1 MWPWGH
7 LAVGYFLYSPFARA
21 RFGRP
26 PTDRATLWLAVGT
39 QLPDLVDKPLAWRLG
54 VLPAARTLGHS
65 LLTITVVS
73 MLVYAYFERRDRAH
87 VALAFG
93 VGYVTHPLVDGLFP
107 LLNGQYQYAAYLLWP
122 LFGLSGL
129 PAYDIGS
136 LAGIVLVEPLE
147 LLLGGAE
154 PIDFDI
160 AVSGLLEITVVV
172 LAGRMWHHD
181 GVPGVALFRDRLGLA
196 RESDSDPD
204 PKR

>member
-93 VGYVTHPLVDGLFP
+93 VGYTSHTRSSTACSRCSTASTSTPRTF
-107 LLNGQYQYAAYLLWP
+107 
-122 LFGLSGL
+122 SGRCSDYRGCR
-129 PAYDIGS
+129 PTTSG
-136 LAGIVLVEPLE
+136 VWR
-147 LLLGGAE
+147 
-154 PIDFDI
+154 
-160 AVSGLLEITVVV
+160 VSSSSN
-172 LAGRMWHHD
+172 RW
-181 GVPGVALFRDRLGLA
+181 
-196 RESDSDPD
+196 SYC
-204 PKR
+204 